1 MEMNQNCA
9 TSSISDESTKTAES
23 SELELGSNRNQLTPI
38 SMAIQ
43 KSFYRTKLVINKAHS
58 DYLNRIMEAEAS
70 LACELKSELKQMQKE
85 TTKEIKTTIQNEQR
99 LLMEKLE
106 NAASPQSCY
115 DLIAQ
120 HIATLKDIATLANKQ
135 DEQAEELKTNIVG
148 KHKELIRSNQFKLQ
162 DLHTRFIVPLRNSVQ
177 CVATNQCLPNV
188 GDTLQIDNGVFD
200 EGYGNY
206 QQYVLHEEGV
216 GFNLS
221 FVDHGED
228 VEHGNPKSDD
238 GDKYI
243 DCNNPNDRGN
253 LDEDEGEHQSCEY
266 DGVQDQLYEYDGDHC
281 SDGVQNKGIEK
292 NNLGQPKAKEPLA
305 NGAFIDAIYSLT

>member
-9 TSSISDESTKTAES
+9 TSSISDESIKTAES

-38 SMAIQ
+38 SMAVQ

-85 TTKEIKTTIQNEQR
+85 ATKEIKTTIQNEQR

-115 DLIAQ
+115 NLIAQ
-120 HIATLKDIATLANKQ
+120 HIAILKDIVTLANKQ
-135 DEQAEELKTNIVG
+135 DQQAEELKTNIVG
-148 KHKELIRSNQFKLQ
+148 KHKELIRSNQYKLQ

-188 GDTLQIDNGVFD
+188 GDTIQIDNGVFD
-200 EGYGNY
+200 EGYGHY
-206 QQYVLHEEGV
+206 QEYVLHEEGV

-221 FVDHGED
+221 FVEHGED
-228 VEHGNPKSDD
+228 EEHGSPKFND
-238 GDKYI
+238 GDKYT
-243 DCNNPNDRGN
+243 DCNNP
-253 LDEDEGEHQSCEY
+253 
-266 DGVQDQLYEYDGDHC
+266 
-281 SDGVQNKGIEK
+281 
-292 NNLGQPKAKEPLA
+292 
-305 NGAFIDAIYSLT
+305 